1 MQFTVHCEDLV
12 GSLQAFNE
20 ALGNYKE
27 NEKDWSSGSL
37 SQDDLVWEI
46 YST

>member
-20 ALGNYKE
+20 ALGNYKDQE
-27 NEKDWSSGSL
+27 VYLKMN
-37 SQDDLVWEI
+37 
-46 YST
+46 